1 MPNKCNTI
9 LHKEVTINDL
19 DDSILIDLLDGWPG
33 SRSSTWRS
41 STSSWHTSRH
51 SSHVRHASGSSS
63 RLIQLGD
70 NWVADTLDLLLLV
83 LELLDLGEL
92 VSVEPLDGLV
102 TLLGDLFLVVLGD
115 LVGDLLVLDGSL
127 HVEAVA
133 FKTVLGRNSVLL
145 LVVLVLELLGVV
157 DHPLNL
163 FLGETSLVVG
173 DGDLV
178 LLAGGFVAGR
188 YVQDTVGVDVKGD
201 LNLRNTSWCGWD
213 AGKVE
218 FSKEMVVLGHGSL
231 TLVDLDGD
239 GGLVVAVGGEG
250 LGLLGWNGGVP
261 LDQAGHDS
269 TSCLNTKRQWS
280 NIEKQK
286 VRDGLTGVS
295 CEDGSLDSSSISNS
309 FIRVDGLV
317 QLLAVEEVL
326 EQLLDLRDSGRSS
339 NKDDVVDGTLVH
351 LGISHGLLHGLE
363 GSLEE
368 VRAEFLK
375 PSSGD

>member
-1 MPNKCNTI
+1 MTYTTTN
-9 LHKEVTINDL
+9 
-19 DDSILIDLLDGWPG
+19 ILIDLLDGWSG

-63 RLIQLGD
+63 RLIKLGD

-83 LELLDLGEL
+83 LELLELGEL
-92 VSVEPLDGLV
+92 VGVEPLDGLV

-157 DHPLNL
+157 DHPLDL

-218 FSKEMVVLGHGSL
+218 LSKEMVVLGHGSL

-250 LGLLGWNGGVP
+250 LGLLGWDGGVP

-269 TSCLNTKRQWS
+269 SSGLNTKRQWS
-280 NIEKQK
+280 NIEKQE
-286 VRDGLTGVS
+286 VRDGLAGIS

-326 EQLLDLRDSGRSS
+326 EQLLDLRDSG
-339 NKDDVVDGTLVH
+339 
-351 LGISHGLLHGLE
+351 
-363 GSLEE
+363 
-368 VRAEFLK
+368 
-375 PSSGD
+375 